1 MLVVGNPPAVGRPG
15 IVGDLVVFPV
25 IHFNLL
31 LVVDVRVPE
40 AEVFVGPGQFLA
52 VGRPRR
58 SELETFVATGN
69 QLPS

>member
-1 MLVVGNPPAVGRPG
+1 M
-15 IVGDLVVFPV
+15 

-69 QLPS
+69 QLNLTAEFSGEPAADKVQECMLLPFRR